1 MAEPGKKALRSW
13 RGLEK
18 VHALVDAGLERD
30 LKTAGLPPLIWLR
43 ALDEIS
49 RMDDGVRPF
58 QLQDALQI
66 EQPAVSRLLEKMTAA
81 GVITRTECAEDRR
94 GWRVAATQAG
104 HATRDRMADIYA
116 EALARHFLE
125 YLSDK
130 QARALDEILGDLLDG
145 ARTSRSAISSAPGSP
160 SGT

>member
-13 RGLEK
+13 RRLEK

-30 LKTAGLPPLIWLR
+30 LKAAGLPPLIWLR

-49 RMDDGVRPF
+49 RFEDGLRPF
-58 QLQDALQI
+58 QLQDAIQL

-81 GVITRTECAEDRR
+81 GVVSRTECAEDRR
-94 GWRVAATQAG
+94 GWRVEATQAG
-104 HATRDRMADIYA
+104 RATRNRMAEVYA
-116 EALARHFLE
+116 AALARHFLE
-125 YLSDK
+125 HLSDK

-145 ARTSRSAISSAPGSP
+145 ALTSRGAVNSAPESP